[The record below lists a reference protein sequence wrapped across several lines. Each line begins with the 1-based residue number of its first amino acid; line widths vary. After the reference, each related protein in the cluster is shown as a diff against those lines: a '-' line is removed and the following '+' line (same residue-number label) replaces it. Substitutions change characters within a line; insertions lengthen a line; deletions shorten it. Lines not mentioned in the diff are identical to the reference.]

1 MKQKIEWYKEVL
13 ELEPGSRVF
22 FPLAKLLAA
31 DGQTADAVHV
41 LRQGLLRHPDH
52 VEARL
57 LLVELFFLQDAGGD
71 LRAKIDQLGVLFAAY
86 PGFWKAWSEQL
97 AATPA
102 LRDAAL
108 AMRFFA
114 AALQGKKI
122 SWGEIIEHGLH
133 SLLGSDS
140 GAASFSPAFTAHRP
154 SAQEEAAMRRSVL
167 PIGQEDA
174 APQGKNIPV
183 TPETT
188 ETPVR
193 PAVSLVDDSARPVLE
208 AAETSFEP
216 EQDEGMEDEEA
227 DEAFSIRTRSMAE
240 VLAEQGDI
248 AGALD
253 IYHELMQTAEPDEK
267 NSLMARADEL
277 ATRMTAGP
285 AVDVGRTEEKN
296 KAAGGESTRLVSL
309 LESLAQ
315 RLEARAR

>member
-1 MKQKIEWYKEVL
+1 
-13 ELEPGSRVF
+13 
-22 FPLAKLLAA
+22 
-31 DGQTADAVHV
+31 
-41 LRQGLLRHPDH
+41 
-52 VEARL
+52 
-57 LLVELFFLQDAGGD
+57 
-71 LRAKIDQLGVLFAAY
+71 
-86 PGFWKAWSEQL
+86 
-97 AATPA
+97 
-102 LRDAAL
+102 
-108 AMRFFA
+108 
-114 AALQGKKI
+114 
-122 SWGEIIEHGLH
+122 
-133 SLLGSDS
+133 
-140 GAASFSPAFTAHRP
+140 
-154 SAQEEAAMRRSVL
+154 MRRSVL

-277 ATRMTAGP
+277 ANRMTAGP